1 MGLQI
6 ILVSVSGVFSPG
18 PLLFAN
24 LALSKYGGFWSG
36 IKIAVGHTIIEL
48 PLIILLSLPF
58 VVLFPIN
65 LTFSTTKII
74 TFIAGAFLIIFG
86 ILYVVRIIRT
96 RGSPNSPI
104 NTSRIENPYLAGI
117 MFTSLNPFFIVWWTT
132 VGVKLISDSI
142 SLLGHP
148 VWNSFSIFCAYMDG
162 LCLARIVFIPCL
174 QRLQYYTIRISQIYN
189 YIVNSSSF
197 LLRYLFYFRFFYLM
211 QGYYFVHMLSYFNQI
226 SDG

>member
-1 MGLQI
+1 MTLVEMGLQI

-48 PLIILLSLPF
+48 PVIILLSLPF
-58 VVLFPIN
+58 VVLSPIN

-74 TFIAGAFLIIFG
+74 TFIAGAFMIVFG
-86 ILYVVRIIRT
+86 ILYVVRTIRT
-96 RGSPNSPI
+96 WGSPNSAI

-117 MFTSLNPFFIVWWTT
+117 IFTSLNPFFIVWWTT

-148 VWNSFSIFCAYMDG
+148 AGIAFLFFAHIWMDYAWLGLSSYLAYRG
-162 LCLARIVFIPCL
+162 FNIIRSEYHKYI
-174 QRLQYYTIRISQIYN
+174 TI
-189 YIVNSSSF
+189 
-197 LLRYLFYFRFFYLM
+197 LLTVPLFYY
-211 QGYYFVHMLSYFNQI
+211 GIYFILGSFI
-226 SDG
+226 

>member
-1 MGLQI
+1 MVSGGRSMTLVEMGLQI

-48 PLIILLSLPF
+48 PVIILLSLPF
-58 VVLFPIN
+58 VVLSPIN

-74 TFIAGAFLIIFG
+74 TFIAGAFLIVFG
-86 ILYVVRIIRT
+86 ILYVVRTIRT
-96 RGSPNSPI
+96 RGSPNSAI

-148 VWNSFSIFCAYMDG
+148 AGIAFLFFAHIWMDYAWLG
-162 LCLARIVFIPCL
+162 LSSYLASRGFNII
-174 QRLQYYTIRISQIYN
+174 RSEYHKYITI
-189 YIVNSSSF
+189 
-197 LLRYLFYFRFFYLM
+197 LLTVPLFYY
-211 QGYYFVHMLSYFNQI
+211 GIYFILGSFI
-226 SDG
+226 

>member
-1 MGLQI
+1 MALVEMGLQI

-18 PLLFAN
+18 TLLFAN

-86 ILYVVRIIRT
+86 ILYVVRTIRT

-148 VWNSFSIFCAYMDG
+148 AGIAFLFFAHIWMDYAWLG
-162 LCLARIVFIPCL
+162 LSSYLASRGFNII
-174 QRLQYYTIRISQIYN
+174 RSEYHKYITI
-189 YIVNSSSF
+189 
-197 LLRYLFYFRFFYLM
+197 LLTVPLFYY
-211 QGYYFVHMLSYFNQI
+211 GIYFILGSFI
-226 SDG
+226 

>member
-1 MGLQI
+1 MVSGGRSMTLVEMGLQI

-48 PLIILLSLPF
+48 PVIILLSLPF
-58 VVLFPIN
+58 VVLSPIN

-86 ILYVVRIIRT
+86 ILYVVRTIRT

-142 SLLGHP
+142 SLLGYP
-148 VWNSFSIFCAYMDG
+148 AGIAS
-162 LCLARIVFIPCL
+162 L
-174 QRLQYYTIRISQIYN
+174 
-189 YIVNSSSF
+189 F
-197 LLRYLFYFRFFYLM
+197 LFLDIDI
-211 QGYYFVHMLSYFNQI
+211 HTKI
-226 SDG
+226 

>member
-1 MGLQI
+1 MTLVEMGLQI

-36 IKIAVGHTIIEL
+36 IKIAIGHTIIEL
-48 PLIILLSLPF
+48 PVIILLSLPF
-58 VVLFPIN
+58 VVLSPIN

-74 TFIAGAFLIIFG
+74 TFIAGAFLIVFG
-86 ILYVVRIIRT
+86 ILYVVRTIRT
-96 RGSPNSPI
+96 RGSPNLAI

-148 VWNSFSIFCAYMDG
+148 AGIAFLFFAHIWMDYAWLG
-162 LCLARIVFIPCL
+162 LSSYLASRGFNII
-174 QRLQYYTIRISQIYN
+174 RSEYHKYITI
-189 YIVNSSSF
+189 
-197 LLRYLFYFRFFYLM
+197 LLTVPLFYY
-211 QGYYFVHMLSYFNQI
+211 GIYFILGSFI
-226 SDG
+226 

>member
-1 MGLQI
+1 MEGPSLTLVEMGLQI

-48 PLIILLSLPF
+48 PVIILLSLPF
-58 VVLFPIN
+58 VVLSPIN

-74 TFIAGAFLIIFG
+74 TFIAGAFLIVFG
-86 ILYVVRIIRT
+86 ILYVVRTIRT
-96 RGSPNSPI
+96 RDSPNSAI

-117 MFTSLNPFFIVWWTT
+117 IFTSLNPFFIVWWTT

-148 VWNSFSIFCAYMDG
+148 AGIAFLFFAHIWMDYAWLGLSSYLAYRG
-162 LCLARIVFIPCL
+162 FNIIRSEYHKYI
-174 QRLQYYTIRISQIYN
+174 TI
-189 YIVNSSSF
+189 
-197 LLRYLFYFRFFYLM
+197 LLTVPLFYY
-211 QGYYFVHMLSYFNQI
+211 GIYFILGSFI
-226 SDG
+226 

>member
-1 MGLQI
+1 MEGPSLTLVEMGLQI

-48 PLIILLSLPF
+48 PVIILLSLPF
-58 VVLFPIN
+58 VVLSPIN

-74 TFIAGAFLIIFG
+74 TFIAGAFLIVFG
-86 ILYVVRIIRT
+86 ILYVVRTIRT
-96 RGSPNSPI
+96 RGSPNSAI

-117 MFTSLNPFFIVWWTT
+117 IFTSLNPFFIVWWTT

-148 VWNSFSIFCAYMDG
+148 AGIAFLFFAHIWMDYAWLG
-162 LCLARIVFIPCL
+162 LSSYLASRGFNII
-174 QRLQYYTIRISQIYN
+174 RSEYHKYITI
-189 YIVNSSSF
+189 
-197 LLRYLFYFRFFYLM
+197 LLTVPLFYY
-211 QGYYFVHMLSYFNQI
+211 GIYFILGSFI
-226 SDG
+226 

>member
-1 MGLQI
+1 MVSGGPSMTLVEMGLQI

-74 TFIAGAFLIIFG
+74 TFIAGAFLIVFG
-86 ILYVVRIIRT
+86 ILYVVRTIRT

-117 MFTSLNPFFIVWWTT
+117 MFTSLNPFFIIWWTT
-132 VGVKLISDSI
+132 VGVKLIADSI

-148 VWNSFSIFCAYMDG
+148 AGIAFLFFAHIWMDYAWLG
-162 LCLARIVFIPCL
+162 LSSYLASRGFNII
-174 QRLQYYTIRISQIYN
+174 RSEYHKYITI
-189 YIVNSSSF
+189 
-197 LLRYLFYFRFFYLM
+197 LLTVPLFYY
-211 QGYYFVHMLSYFNQI
+211 GIYFILGSFI
-226 SDG
+226 

>member
-1 MGLQI
+1 MVSGGRSMTLVEMGLQI

-48 PLIILLSLPF
+48 PVIILLSLPF
-58 VVLFPIN
+58 VVLSPIN

-74 TFIAGAFLIIFG
+74 TFIAGAFMIVFG
-86 ILYVVRIIRT
+86 ILYVVRTIRT
-96 RGSPNSPI
+96 WGSPNSPI

-148 VWNSFSIFCAYMDG
+148 AGIAFLFFAHIWMDYAWLGLSSYLAYRG
-162 LCLARIVFIPCL
+162 FNIIRSEYHKYI
-174 QRLQYYTIRISQIYN
+174 TI
-189 YIVNSSSF
+189 
-197 LLRYLFYFRFFYLM
+197 LLTVPLFYY
-211 QGYYFVHMLSYFNQI
+211 GIYFILGSFI
-226 SDG
+226 

>member
-1 MGLQI
+1 MALVEMGLQI

-74 TFIAGAFLIIFG
+74 TFIAGAFLIVFG
-86 ILYVVRIIRT
+86 ILYVVRTIRT
-96 RGSPNSPI
+96 RGSPNSAI

-148 VWNSFSIFCAYMDG
+148 AGIAFLFFAHIWMDYAWLG
-162 LCLARIVFIPCL
+162 LSSYLASRGFNII
-174 QRLQYYTIRISQIYN
+174 RSEYHKYITI
-189 YIVNSSSF
+189 
-197 LLRYLFYFRFFYLM
+197 LLTVPLFYYGL
-211 QGYYFVHMLSYFNQI
+211 YFILGPFI
-226 SDG
+226 

>member
-1 MGLQI
+1 MVSGLGSIMTLVEMGLQI

-48 PLIILLSLPF
+48 PVIILLSLPF
-58 VVLFPIN
+58 AVSPIN

-74 TFIAGAFLIIFG
+74 TLIAGAFLIVFG
-86 ILYVVRIIRT
+86 ILYVVRTIRT
-96 RGSPNSPI
+96 RGSPNSAI

-148 VWNSFSIFCAYMDG
+148 AGIAFLFFAHIWMDYAWLG
-162 LCLARIVFIPCL
+162 LSSYLASRGFNII
-174 QRLQYYTIRISQIYN
+174 RSEYHKYITI
-189 YIVNSSSF
+189 
-197 LLRYLFYFRFFYLM
+197 LLTVPLFYY
-211 QGYYFVHMLSYFNQI
+211 GIYFILGSFI
-226 SDG
+226 

>member
-1 MGLQI
+1 MTLVEMGLQI
-6 ILVSVSGVFSPG
+6 ILVSVSGVLSPG

-48 PLIILLSLPF
+48 PVIILLSLPF
-58 VVLFPIN
+58 VVLSPIN

-74 TFIAGAFLIIFG
+74 TFIAGAFLIVFG
-86 ILYVVRIIRT
+86 ILYVVRTIRT
-96 RGSPNSPI
+96 RGSPNSAI

-148 VWNSFSIFCAYMDG
+148 AGIAFLFFAHIWMDYAWLG
-162 LCLARIVFIPCL
+162 LSSYLASRGYNII
-174 QRLQYYTIRISQIYN
+174 RSEYHKYITI
-189 YIVNSSSF
+189 
-197 LLRYLFYFRFFYLM
+197 LLTVPLFYY
-211 QGYYFVHMLSYFNQI
+211 GIYFILGSFI
-226 SDG
+226 

>member
-1 MGLQI
+1 MALVEMGLQI

-86 ILYVVRIIRT
+86 ILYVVRTIRT
-96 RGSPNSPI
+96 RGSPNSAI

-148 VWNSFSIFCAYMDG
+148 AGIAFLFFAHIWMDYVWLG
-162 LCLARIVFIPCL
+162 LSSYLASRGYNII
-174 QRLQYYTIRISQIYN
+174 RSEYHKYITI
-189 YIVNSSSF
+189 
-197 LLRYLFYFRFFYLM
+197 LLTVPLFYY
-211 QGYYFVHMLSYFNQI
+211 GIYFILGSFI
-226 SDG
+226 